1 MNPADGYQL
10 GNHLTIDQVDEWL
23 KEATESRR
31 RSPSSCPTSDLEVDV
46 VDIVGFHSTSTTG
59 SVERRCETPLLQR
72 FHKDINSR
80 LHKQSSTLNTT

>member
-31 RSPSSCPTSDLEVDV
+31 SPSLCPTSDLEVDV

-59 SVERRCETPLLQR
+59 SVERRAVKQCSHQKSQPLVGSTAGAPTPA
-72 FHKDINSR
+72 N
-80 LHKQSSTLNTT
+80 QS